1 MTEEYANGARPR
13 LLEILKVGNVLG
25 EGVIYDERLDCLWW
39 TDIKSAVIFRYRLAR
54 KSMETWPMP
63 EPVGCLALTG
73 DPQVLLLALAS
84 GFGRYE
90 LEHERLTRFDSPE
103 RSLPGNRF
111 NDGRVD
117 RQGRFWAGT
126 MVESPEKNATAQL
139 GSLYRLGAGGRAQA
153 VRGDIRI
160 SNGLCWSPD
169 SRVMY
174 HADSPTGEITAC
186 AFDPETGTP
195 SAPRCFARTPAG
207 ISPDGATVDAEG
219 YLWSAQWGGS
229 RVVRYSP
236 AGEIDTLVE
245 LPVSQPTCVALGG
258 AQRDR
263 LFVTSARDGLSTQ
276 ALKNQ
281 PNAGNLFIFKVDTK
295 GLIESKALDP
305 G

>member
-1 MTEEYANGARPR
+1 MTDQYANGARPR
-13 LLEILKVGNVLG
+13 LLEMLKVGNRLG

-39 TDIKSAVIFRYRLAR
+39 TDISSAVIYRYGLAR
-54 KSMETWPMP
+54 KSIETWPMP

-73 DPQVLLLALAS
+73 DPQILLLAMAS
-84 GFGRYE
+84 GFARYE
-90 LEHERLTRFDSPE
+90 LGSERLTRLANPE

-126 MVESPEKNATAQL
+126 MVEAPEKNATGQL
-139 GSLYRLGAGGRAQA
+139 GSLYRLSASGRAEA
-153 VRGDIRI
+153 VFGDIRI

-169 SRVMY
+169 SSLMY
-174 HADSPTGEITAC
+174 HADSPTGQITAYD
-186 AFDPETGTP
+186 FDPVTGRP
-195 SAPRCFARTPAG
+195 SAPRCFVRTPAG
-207 ISPDGATVDAEG
+207 VVPDGATVDAEG

-236 AGEIDTLVE
+236 AGDIDILLE

-258 AQRDR
+258 PHGDL
-263 LFVTSARDGLSTQ
+263 LFVTSARDGLSPQ

-295 GLIESKALDP
+295 GLIESKAMDP
-305 G
+305 D